1 MLNCNMM
8 NVPFKYLGMKVSGN
22 HQRVYFWDNVVAK
35 IQQRLDRWKGKFL
48 SMAGSDWGKDGKKVA
63 WVTWEKVCN
72 SKEKGGLD
80 IKDIRRFNDALLG
93 KWIWRLQSAEG
104 GMWKEIIKSKYDD
117 LRVLRGAES
126 NSKESIWWK
135 DLKKV
140 WASEEWGSNFE
151 DNIDWRLGD
160 GN

>member
-1 MLNCNMM
+1 
-8 NVPFKYLGMKVSGN
+8 
-22 HQRVYFWDNVVAK
+22 
-35 IQQRLDRWKGKFL
+35 
-48 SMAGSDWGKDGKKVA
+48 
-63 WVTWEKVCN
+63 VCN

-104 GMWKEIIKSKYDD
+104 GMWKEIIKSKYGD

-140 WASEEWGSNFE
+140 
-151 DNIDWRLGD
+151 
-160 GN
+160 